1 MPNIGNT
8 GVFTNVYLRKLEDEN
23 TPNVAQ
29 NIVMS
34 YDTKSHQVRERGV
47 DFVEATQYL
56 GDGGLLSNISFEQVA
71 ATTASIP
78 TKIRFSNAVTGFI
91 TDSNVGIANLNPIHT
106 LDIGSNVF
114 IDDTADEKMV
124 VRGNISVEGN
134 TTIQGNITVL
144 GDSKLVYANILVVEQ
159 PIAFFGNN
167 NEQVLGYDVG
177 SVYKRDNA
185 LSNVAVV
192 YRVPANP
199 GDYDEELAIC
209 YSNSSILDADILPKL
224 TESLPVH
231 IYGNLTSDYYFGD
244 ASTLSNITLQ
254 QVTESASGNTT
265 ANTILFSNTVTSL
278 VASSNVGVGVVTP
291 DARLDVH
298 SDSHTWTVRIDRADN
313 QDTVIH
319 FREIEIYDIGG
330 VKMSIAASRQ
340 SNAPGDP
347 GYHASSNAYDGSYTS
362 YVQTAGTDLDWVE
375 FDVVSRVPPGFV
387 RIWNMEGAALRSD
400 LTGCAIIIWDE
411 NATYP
416 AAGTPPKTPQY
427 YNRPIVEIFEE
438 KEFVIP
444 ATHFT
449 PAIHSYGEVLSNLVT
464 SNVITSTGRL
474 GINGDKILSITDN
487 PSYVGYSQFHITS
500 RDGGLSARMGV
511 DQSVGPGSIFI
522 QGSNNFTSNNIN
534 LLLLPNDGKVGI
546 GTLVPQQLLDV
557 DGNVFVNGLITFG
570 SVTRQMVD
578 LYSNTYGIGVQSDTQ
593 YYRSPSSFAWFKG
606 GSHHDAQYNPGTNGT
621 AMMVLTQDARVG
633 INTTSPQSQL
643 HVNGDIRI
651 QDQHP
656 TLRLVD
662 TDHTQNAFIQVNSEH
677 MYFGNAFTDGS
688 ESNIMAVSL
697 ATSNVGIG
705 VTNPESTLAVYT
717 GIAAQGS
724 RSRALTLKRKN
735 ASTQS
740 DTNEVEMSMIPNYKN
755 REYAY
760 SRIRSYCHEET
771 GPSGTDRGALQFI
784 VHSNEV
790 VGGLPAMTILNKN
803 TVSLVGIGVT
813 QPTANLQVGGDVKIA
828 TNAEFGAI
836 NRQKISLFN
845 DSYGIGVQTNTQ
857 YFRTPANFAWYKG
870 GTHADGEMNPG
881 TATPL
886 MVLKTTGQ
894 LGIGTTQ
901 PTTGY
906 ELDVVGDAR
915 IRGHVHLD
923 ASDALLNIANL
934 DSGNYSNTYVS
945 FGHGGSANDW
955 AYLRQIGGD
964 NAINLA
970 LDFHDESGDAGFV
983 IRDVASTGQT
993 PDVITKRFE
1002 LKRGGN
1008 TYIGGNVGIATEP
1021 GVTDRLRVD
1030 GNVEIG
1036 ASSAIRFRNSTGTKL
1051 QLYDAGTGTVSFS
1064 MAAGELRYNV
1074 PSTYN
1079 HVFMINNS
1087 EKFRINE
1094 TGDFNVTGNV
1104 YVGGNDNGQGPKSIY
1119 FGGTAGDNGYANT
1132 VIENRVFDS
1141 QNTASEMLLFK
1152 GNNTNDRIRLRA
1164 GEIVF
1169 DTKANN
1175 ESRTANSPVMTIK
1188 NNGRIGIGTTDPQ
1201 DQLAIT
1207 GNFRI
1212 GALRMRYTSADGV
1225 IFDNAGATNR
1235 LLTDGYV
1242 CTGDTN
1248 KLLTTGLTAT
1258 SATVNGD
1265 SVITGSVGIGTNAVY
1280 ANKVLHTY
1288 GDIFVQ
1294 GNLAQGFSVS
1304 IGEQAALS
1312 GQNTYSAAVGYRTGY
1327 SAQGAFSTAIGT
1339 NAGYSGQGI
1348 GAVAIGR
1355 FAGEV
1360 SQGRNSI
1367 AIGWNAGQTNQH
1379 ENTIVLNARTAALN
1393 TTRTDAMFVRPIRNT
1408 TAVSNV
1414 MAYTTE
1420 GEVID
1425 VTTVRFNSGG
1435 NMTADGIITAGAF
1448 VGDAGFLSNIGG
1460 NLTNT
1465 TYFSNVETSF
1475 ISASNCGIANTTPI
1489 HTLDIGSNLFV
1500 EDEGSNVLTV
1510 RGNVL
1515 AQKITLGSVSI
1526 TPTYTLQQITTTGN
1540 TTTRTT
1546 RFTNTDTS
1554 LVTSGK
1560 VGIKTATPTFDLE
1573 VTGTA
1578 AKTGGG
1584 SWSSTSDRRLKEE
1597 IENADLDRCYETV
1610 KNLALRRFK
1619 WKDDVENFSEHQRDK
1634 RVIGWIA
1641 QEVEEVLPKSIETFD
1656 EKYGI
1661 EDVKFLNTDQ
1671 IYATM
1676 YGALQKAIQ
1685 KIESL
1690 ECELKKIKN

>member
-78 TKIRFSNAVTGFI
+78 TKIRFSNTVTGFI
-91 TDSNVGIANLNPIHT
+91 TDSNVGIANLNPTHT
-106 LDIGSNVF
+106 LDIGSSVS
-114 IDDTADEKMV
+114 IDDLGDDKLT
-124 VRGNISVEGN
+124 VRGNLAVQGN
-134 TTIQGNITVL
+134 TVLQGNITVL

-159 PIAFFGNN
+159 PIALFGNN
-167 NEQVLGYDVG
+167 NEQALGYDVG
-177 SVYKRDNA
+177 AIYKRDNA
-185 LSNVAVV
+185 LSNVAIV
-192 YRVPANP
+192 YRVPDSSSSGFN
-199 GDYDEELAIC
+199 EELAIC
-209 YSNSSILDADILPKL
+209 YSNSAITN
-224 TESLPVH
+224 TEITPDTSNSMNVH
-231 IYGNLTSDYYFGD
+231 IYGNVTSDYYFGD
-244 ASTLSNITLQ
+244 ASTLSNITFQ
-254 QVTESASGNTT
+254 QVTRSASGNTT
-265 ANTILFSNTVTSL
+265 ANTVLFSNTVTSL
-278 VASSNVGVGVVTP
+278 VASSNVGIGVITP
-291 DARLDVH
+291 HARLDVH
-298 SDSHTWTVRIDRADN
+298 NDSHTWTIRIDRADN
-313 QDTVIH
+313 QDTPIH
-319 FREIEIYDIGG
+319 FREIEIFDIGG
-330 VKMSIAASRQ
+330 LKMPITASRQ

-347 GYHASSNAYDGSYTS
+347 GYMASSNAFDGSFTS
-362 YVQTAGTDLDWVE
+362 IVQTAGTDLDWVE
-375 FDVVSRVPPGFV
+375 FDVVSQVPPGFI
-387 RIWNMEGAALRSD
+387 RIWNAEGVLKSD

-411 NATYP
+411 NATEP
-416 AAGTPPKTPQY
+416 SVGAPKLPQY

-438 KEFVIP
+438 KQFIIP
-444 ATHFT
+444 PTHFQPT
-449 PAIHSYGEVLSNLVT
+449 THNYGEVLSNLVT
-464 SNVITSTGRL
+464 SNIITSTGRL
-474 GINGDKILSITDN
+474 GINGDKVLSITDN

-522 QGSNNFTSNNIN
+522 QGANNFTSNNIN
-534 LLLLPNDGKVGI
+534 LLLLPNDGNVGI

-557 DGNVFVNGLITFG
+557 DGNIFVNGLITFG
-570 SVTRQMVD
+570 NVTRQMVD

-593 YYRSPSSFAWFKG
+593 YYRTPSSFAWFKG
-606 GSHHDAQYNPGTNGT
+606 GSHHDAQFNPGTNGT

-651 QDQHP
+651 QDEHP
-656 TLRLVD
+656 TFRFVD
-662 TDHTQNAFIQVNSEH
+662 TDNTQNAFIQVNSEH
-677 MYFGNAFTDGS
+677 MYFGNAYTDGN
-688 ESNIMAVSL
+688 ESNIMTMSL
-697 ATSNVGIG
+697 STSNVGIG
-705 VTNPESTLAVYT
+705 VTNPESTLSVYT

-735 ASTQS
+735 ASTQAS
-740 DTNEVEMSMIPNYKN
+740 TNEVEMSLVPNYKN

-760 SRIRSYCHEET
+760 SRIRSYCHEEV
-771 GPSGTDRGALQFI
+771 GPSGTDRGAFQII

-790 VGGLPAMTILNKN
+790 VGGLPAVTILNKN

-828 TNAEFGAI
+828 TNAEFGPI
-836 NRQKISLFN
+836 NRQKISLY
-845 DSYGIGVQTNTQ
+845 DDGYGIGVQTNTQ
-857 YFRTPANFAWYKG
+857 YFRTPGNFAWYKG
-870 GTHADGEMNPG
+870 GTHTDGELNPG

-886 MVLKTTGQ
+886 MILKTSGQ

-923 ASDALLNIANL
+923 ASAALLNVGDIDAT
-934 DSGNYSNTYVS
+934 NYSNTYVS
-945 FGHGGSANDW
+945 FGGGGSVNDW

-964 NAINLA
+964 NSINLA
-970 LDFHDESGDAGFV
+970 LDFHDEAGDAGFV

-993 PDVITKRFE
+993 PDIITKRLE

-1008 TYIGGNVGIATEP
+1008 MYIGGNIGVGTEP
-1021 GVTDRLRVD
+1021 GVSDRLRVNGD
-1030 GNVEIG
+1030 MEMGS
-1036 ASSAIRFRNSTGTKL
+1036 SSAIRFRNSTGTKL
-1051 QLYDAGTGTVSFS
+1051 QLYDAGTGTVNIG
-1064 MAAGELRYNV
+1064 MATGELRYNV

-1094 TGDFNVTGNV
+1094 TGDFNITGNV
-1104 YVGGNDNGQGPKSIY
+1104 YVGSNDNGLGPKSIY
-1119 FGGTAGDNGYANT
+1119 FGGTSGDNGYANT

-1175 ESRTANSPVMTIK
+1175 ASRTANSPVMTIK

-1201 DQLAIT
+1201 DQLSIT
-1207 GNFRI
+1207 GNLRI
-1212 GALRMRYTSADGV
+1212 SALRMRYTANDGI
-1225 IFDNAGATNR
+1225 IFDSIGATNR

-1242 CTGDTN
+1242 CTGATN

-1258 SATVNGD
+1258 AATVNGD
-1265 SVITGSVGIGTNAVY
+1265 TVITGNVGISTSSTY
-1280 ANKVLHTY
+1280 ANKVLHAN
-1288 GDIFVQ
+1288 GDIYIQ
-1294 GNLAQGFSVS
+1294 GNIAQGFSVS
-1304 IGEQAALS
+1304 IGEQAALTS
-1312 GQNTYSAAVGYRTGY
+1312 QNTYAAAIGYRTGY
-1327 SAQGAFSTAIGT
+1327 DAQAQFSTAIGT
-1339 NAGYSGQGI
+1339 NAGFSAQGI
-1348 GAVAIGR
+1348 GAIAIGR
-1355 FAGEV
+1355 FAGEI
-1360 SQGRNSI
+1360 SQGRNAI
-1367 AIGWNAGQTNQH
+1367 AIGWNAGQSNQH
-1379 ENTIVLNARTAALN
+1379 DNTIVMNARTTALN
-1393 TTRTDAMFVRPIRNT
+1393 TTRTDATYIKPVRPT
-1408 TAVSNV
+1408 TTVSNV
-1414 MAYTTE
+1414 LAYTSE
-1420 GEVID
+1420 GELID
-1425 VTTVRFNSGG
+1425 ITTVRFNSGG
-1435 NMTADGIITAGAF
+1435 NMTADGTITAGAF
-1448 VGDAGFLSNIGG
+1448 VGDAGFMSNIGG

-1475 ISASNCGIANTTPI
+1475 ISASNCGVSNITPI
-1489 HTLDIGSNLFV
+1489 HTLDVGSNLFI
-1500 EDEGSNVLTV
+1500 EDAGSNVLTV

-1515 AQKITLGSVSI
+1515 AQKLTLGSVSI

-1540 TTTRTT
+1540 TTTETT
-1546 RFTNTDTS
+1546 RFTNTGTS

-1610 KNLALRRFK
+1610 KNLTLRRFK
-1619 WKDDVENFSEHQRDK
+1619 WKDNIENFSEHQRDK
-1634 RVIGWIA
+1634 RVVGWIA

-1656 EKYGI
+1656 EKYGM
-1661 EDVKFLNTDQ
+1661 EDIKFLNTDQ

-1690 ECELKKIKN
+1690 ESELKKIKN